1 MSHLRSA
8 LSLALL
14 LTSVSALPAIAAAP
28 EACADKPCAYLDTA
42 LPPEARAKDLV
53 SRMTLD
59 EKAAQMQDNAPAI
72 PRLGLKRYGWWNEV
86 LHGVARAGHT
96 TVYPQA
102 IGLAATW
109 DKSLMNDIGQAISD
123 EGRANHNAAMARDPS
138 GTDRYYG
145 VNYWSPNINIFRD
158 PRWGRGQETYG
169 EDPYLTGQ
177 MAVGFITGIQQ
188 QTNGVF
194 EGVATPKH
202 FAVHS
207 GPEPLRH
214 GFNVPVSKFDLED
227 TYLPAF
233 RAAFTEGHAY
243 STMCA
248 YNATDSFPMCASPL
262 LADRIRGDWGFKG
275 FIVSD
280 CDAVDDMVTGHKSEP
295 DAAHAAA
302 AAVKAGT
309 DLDCGATYAALPEAV
324 KQGLL
329 SEAEVDTSLEQLMVA
344 RIRMGLIDGSPYDA
358 IPASDLNAPE
368 HRLLALR
375 AAEEGMV
382 LLKNGGALPLA
393 GVKKIAV
400 IGPNAD
406 LLQSIEGNYTGS
418 PPDPSL
424 PLPALRDAFGADNVA
439 YAEGA
444 PLTEGMRMPVPET
457 YLKPS
462 ADSAAQGLMG
472 QYFDNTDFSGQP
484 AFSQVD
490 RVINFDWYHTAP
502 KGLKPLGFSVR
513 WTGVITPP
521 APGVYQIG
529 FRMTPPRPGQPEP
542 NVKVWIDDKLVVSP
556 ELTGVTGAPPPTCNS
571 GMCAQ
576 PGHPVEVTFRDT
588 KPHSVRI
595 DYVRAT
601 EDRASSFDWIA
612 PSDALRAEAVA
623 AAKASDAVVAFVG
636 LSPDM
641 EGEEMKV
648 DFPGFHGGDRTNLAL
663 PEAQQQMLEA
673 VKATGKPLI
682 VVYMT
687 GGEISDPWVEQN
699 ADAILQAWYPGV
711 MGGQAVANTLTG
723 QNNPSGR
730 LPYTIYADISELPP
744 FENYAMQGRTYR
756 YFDGKVLHPFGQG
769 MSYTTFAYAAP
780 SLSAPSIKAGDPVT
794 ATVQVKNTGAR
805 DGEDVVELYVKR
817 PGAAGHPA
825 LAGFTRV
832 KLKAGERQM
841 VTLPLDARALSQVDL
856 NGDRKVV
863 AGDYEISL
871 GGGQPGYAQTVSAAL
886 SVTGEADLP
895 K

>member
-1 MSHLRSA
+1 MPYLRHA

-14 LTSVSALPAIAAAP
+14 LTSASALPALAAP
-28 EACADKPCAYLDTA
+28 PAACADKPCAYLDTS
-42 LPPEARAKDLV
+42 LTPEARAKDLV
-53 SRMTLD
+53 SRMTLA

-72 PRLGLKRYGWWNEV
+72 PRLGLKRYGWWNEA

-102 IGLAATW
+102 IALAATW
-109 DKSLMNDIGQAISD
+109 DPGLMNDIGKAIAD
-123 EGRANHNAAMARDPS
+123 EGRASHNAALARDPS

-169 EDPYLTGQ
+169 EDPYLTGR

-188 QTNGVF
+188 QANGVY

-214 GFNVPVSKFDLED
+214 GFNVPVSPFDLED

-262 LADRIRGDWGFKG
+262 LAQRIRGDWGFKG

-309 DLDCGATYAALPEAV
+309 DLDCGTTYDALPQAV
-324 KQGLL
+324 KDGLI
-329 SEAEVDTSLEQLMVA
+329 SEAEVDTALERLMVA

-358 IPASDLNAPE
+358 IPAGDLNAPE
-368 HRLLALR
+368 HRRLALR
-375 AAEEGMV
+375 AAQEAIV

-406 LLQSIEGNYTGS
+406 LLQSVEGNYTGS
-418 PPDPSL
+418 PLDPSL
-424 PLPALRDAFGADNVA
+424 PLPALRDAFGAANVL
-439 YAEGA
+439 YAAGA

-457 YLKPS
+457 YLKPA
-462 ADSAAQGLMG
+462 ADSAEHGLSG
-472 QYFDNTDFSGQP
+472 QYFDNTDFSGAP
-484 AFSQVD
+484 AFTRTD

-521 APGVYQIG
+521 APGKYQIG

-542 NVKVWIDDKLVVSP
+542 DIRVWIDDKLVVSP
-556 ELTGVTGAPPPTCNS
+556 ELTGVTAAPPPGCNS

-576 PGHPVEVTFRDT
+576 PGHPVEVTFSDT
-588 KPHSVRI
+588 KPHKVRI

-612 PSDALRAEAVA
+612 PSPVLRAQAVA

-636 LSPDM
+636 LSPDL

-648 DFPGFHGGDRTNLAL
+648 DYPGFNGGDRTSLAL
-663 PEAQQQMLEA
+663 PEAQQEMLEA

-687 GGEISDPWVEQN
+687 GGEISDPWVEAH
-699 ADAILQAWYPGV
+699 ADAVLQAWYPGV
-711 MGGQAVANTLTG
+711 MGGQAIADTLSG
-723 QNNPSGR
+723 KNNPSGR
-730 LPYTIYADISELPP
+730 LPYTVYADVGELPP
-744 FENYAMQGRTYR
+744 FEDYAMTGRTYR

-769 MSYTTFAYAAP
+769 LSYTTFAYADPA
-780 SLSAPSIKAGDPVT
+780 LSAASIKAGDALT
-794 ATVQVKNTGAR
+794 ASVQVSNTGAR
-805 DGEDVVELYVKR
+805 DGDEVVELYVKR
-817 PGAAGHPA
+817 PGAAGRPV
-825 LAGFTRV
+825 LAGFARV
-832 KLKAGERQM
+832 ALKAGERRT
-841 VTLPLDARALSQVDL
+841 VSLPLDARALSQVDKDG
-856 NGDRKVV
+856 NRKVV

-871 GGGQPGYAQTVSAAL
+871 GGGQPGLAPGVSAAL
-886 SVTGEADLP
+886 TVTGEAGLP